1 MSVKRFLNLAL
12 LLALPCSAGAQEPGL
27 RTQLEARGLPADLV
41 TEVETIAAD
50 ATALGIPARPLADKA
65 IEGWAKRVPPPRI
78 AAVVR
83 QYATQMARARE
94 AVTSGG
100 MGEPSAHLIT
110 AATQAMASG
119 IDGGQVEATVRAAPG
134 PEAAGPGLNVATAL
148 HAQGISAEQ
157 SVGVVVEAW
166 RRGEP
171 VSAILDMPSL
181 ARAMQA
187 QGMSPAQV
195 GQRMMQ
201 GMSGLQGGQHGR
213 PAGVPPPE
221 GHGKGTR
228 GQRRP

>member
-1 MSVKRFLNLAL
+1 MSAKRYLYLAL
-12 LLALPCSAGAQEPGL
+12 LLALPCTAGAQEVGL

-41 TEVETIAAD
+41 TEVEAIAAD
-50 ATALGIPARPLADKA
+50 ATAQGIPAGPLANKA

-83 QYATQMARARE
+83 QYAMHMMQARE
-94 AVTSGG
+94 AVRSGG
-100 MGEPSAHLIT
+100 VAEPSAHLIT

-119 IDGGQVEATVRAAPG
+119 FDGGQVEATVRAAPG

-148 HAQGISAEQ
+148 HAQGMEAQ
-157 SVGVVVEAW
+157 QAMGVVVEAW

-171 VSAILDMPSL
+171 VSDILDMPSL

-201 GMSGLQGGQHGR
+201 GMGGLQGGQHGR

-221 GHGKGTR
+221 GHGR
-228 GQRRP
+228 GQQGQKRP

>member
-1 MSVKRFLNLAL
+1 MSVKRYLFLAL
-12 LLALPCSAGAQEPGL
+12 LLALPCTAGAQEPGL
-27 RTQLEARGLPADLV
+27 RTRLEARGLPADLI
-41 TEVETIAAD
+41 TEVEAIAAD
-50 ATALGIPARPLADKA
+50 ATAQGIPAGPLANKA
-65 IEGWAKRVPPPRI
+65 IEGWAKRVPSPRI

-83 QYATQMARARE
+83 QYAAHMIQARA
-94 AVTSGG
+94 AVRSGG
-100 MGEPSAHLIT
+100 MAEPSAHVIT

-148 HAQGISAEQ
+148 HAQGISSEQ
-157 SVGVVVEAW
+157 SVGAVVEAW
-166 RRGEP
+166 RRGEQIT
-171 VSAILDMPSL
+171 SILDMPSL

-201 GMSGLQGGQHGR
+201 GMGGLQGGQHGR

-221 GHGKGTR
+221 GHGKGQQ